1 MKKILTIVGLLV
13 SVLYLQG
20 CASGASVAGMTSTKT
35 IDSLKVRMA
44 DSITVA
50 PAAGGKATNPLWTS
64 QVGSKEF
71 ETALKDTL
79 ANNGVLSSSSSKYV
93 LHPSLIKLDQPLFGI
108 DLKVRADVN
117 YVLKNRASGQELMN
131 QTITSS
137 HTATVGDSF
146 VAVKRLRLA
155 NEGAIRKNIE
165 LLLHR
170 LAELPLN

>member
-1 MKKILTIVGLLV
+1 MKKLLTIVGFV
-13 SVLYLQG
+13 ISVLYLQG
-20 CASGASVAGMTSTKT
+20 CASGATVAGMTSTKT

-64 QVGSKEF
+64 QVGSKDF
-71 ETALKDTL
+71 ESALKDTL
-79 ANNGVLSSSSSKYV
+79 ANNSVLAASNAKYV
-93 LHPSLIKLDQPLFGI
+93 LYPSLVRLNQPLFGL
-108 DLKVRADVN
+108 DLMVRADVN

-131 QTITSS
+131 QVITSS
-137 HTATVGDSF
+137 HTATASDSM